1 MCPNKRWHSIEI
13 HALISTG
20 ATHEHEEKRSGGSVG
35 QLLGNFWGGASRRAS
50 HSSAQPAAG
59 SRDSAAAGSGRP
71 AATVGKSGSG
81 ERGGTSGPQREP
93 RGLGSIAMGLW
104 EVAADQLMNL
114 EAKIVSQVGK
124 YVMYEENRDSGSE
137 SRS

>member
-1 MCPNKRWHSIEI
+1 MCLNKRRHSTEMY
-13 HALISTG
+13 ALTLTG
-20 ATHEHEEKRSGGSVG
+20 ATREHEERRSGGSVG
-35 QLLGNFWGGASRRAS
+35 QLLGNFWVGASRRAS
-50 HSSAQPAAG
+50 HSSPQPAAG

-81 ERGGTSGPQREP
+81 ERGGTSGPQRKS

-114 EAKIVSQVGK
+114 EAKIVSQVGIIAI
-124 YVMYEENRDSGSE
+124 YEENRDSDSE